1 MFRTCENSPLGPQEW
16 HAQFTGVLDL
26 FWRLTCD
33 RANSLLDYAAKVTNK
48 GQFKVLV
55 SDLKQ

>member
-1 MFRTCENSPLGPQEW
+1 MARAIHWRFGSLL
-16 HAQFTGVLDL
+16 AFDL
-26 FWRLTCD
+26 D